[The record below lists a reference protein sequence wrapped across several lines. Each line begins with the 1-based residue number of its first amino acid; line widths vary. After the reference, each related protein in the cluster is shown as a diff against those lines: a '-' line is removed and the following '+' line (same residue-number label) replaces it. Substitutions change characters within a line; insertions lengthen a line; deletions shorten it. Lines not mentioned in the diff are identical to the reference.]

1 MIEIRKLAAID
12 LAFLGSKIIIPEFL
26 LGVIGPAALGIFI
39 ALRSHTPTQQLLAAY
54 FLSLSLN
61 YVPLLF
67 YAIRIGRSGTA
78 RQEIED
84 DLAYGKSAAMRKYR
98 RGSLLLLVPFLVPVL
113 AFAQSRRGQDHS

>member
-39 ALRSHTPTQQLLAAY
+39 AVRSHTPTQQLLAAY
-54 FLSLSLN
+54 FILLSLN

-67 YAIRIGRSGTA
+67 YAIRISRSGTA
-78 RQEIED
+78 RQEIEG
-84 DLAYGKSAAMRKYR
+84 DLAYGKSAAMKKYR
-98 RGSLLLLVPFLVPVL
+98 RGSMLLLVPFIVPVL
-113 AFAQSRRGQDHS
+113 AFAQSLRGQEHS